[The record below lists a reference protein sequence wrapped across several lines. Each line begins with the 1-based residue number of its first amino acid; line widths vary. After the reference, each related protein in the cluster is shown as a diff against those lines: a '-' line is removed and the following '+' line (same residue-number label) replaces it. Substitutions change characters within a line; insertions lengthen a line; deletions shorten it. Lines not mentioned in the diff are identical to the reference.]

1 MSTSAVNSGGSMAR
15 TRRLILI
22 TSVAALTTAGL
33 VQVGGPASAGGDL
46 RNASATAGTRQY
58 LMHPDEAPAG
68 ERARF
73 SALNQRAHAAAART
87 RATGAANAVKLS
99 GGVLFNRDALG
110 LPQNETSVAVCRQ
123 GPRYV
128 LGGTNDYR
136 GIVDPGSNFTGWHL
150 SADGGRSVANDGL
163 LPPIAH
169 SGGALPSGG
178 DPVNR
183 FGSGCSAYAADLN
196 YDFSQGTGEIGGVPS
211 GVGVYRS
218 DARTLATCPRGSSPV
233 DLVHPE
239 CWPTRRLVAQA
250 APGHF
255 LDKEWMA
262 VGRSGAAGEVVWLAY
277 GDLSDFNA
285 DGNEESGVI
294 KVVRCDPRLIHCT
307 APITLSGGQKVA
319 EYPTITIARDG
330 TTVVTWGEFFGESF
344 LGPTQRPWM
353 AVAPPGSTTFTR
365 RPVAA
370 PRNQIIRGREVPHAA
385 NFRFGTMFPSTVTVH
400 GGGLRVDVLWAEC
413 LTHALDTVCEEPGI
427 LLTSSRDL
435 GLTWSPPHLI
445 SAGGDNFM
453 PTLATDPATGG
464 VAAAWYTTR
473 FDPLFH
479 HRYDTELVRILDNG
493 SVSGRTRV
501 TKVSTEPDAD
511 PLLSGTFIG
520 DYLEVAP
527 LNGTAYVHFTANYRS
542 VPLIGDGVPIPQQD
556 NFLARVRGR
565 TVPGHS

>member
-1 MSTSAVNSGGSMAR
+1 MAR
-15 TRRLILI
+15 SRRLILFS
-22 TSVAALTTAGL
+22 SVAALIIAGL
-33 VQVGGPASAGGDL
+33 LQIGGPANAKTDL
-46 RNASATAGTRQY
+46 RNASVTAGTRQY
-58 LMHPDEAPAG
+58 LMHPDQAPAS
-68 ERARF
+68 ERAGFR
-73 SALNQRAHAAAART
+73 ALNQRAKVAAQRTPAIGTSSAADP
-87 RATGAANAVKLS
+87 S

-110 LPQNETSVAVCRQ
+110 LPQNETSVAVCQ
-123 GPRYV
+123 QTPEYV

-136 GIVDPGSNFTGWHL
+136 GIVDPGGNFTGWHL
-150 SADGGRSVANDGL
+150 SGNGGRSVLNDGL

-169 SGGALPSGG
+169 PGGALPSGG

-196 YDFSQGTGEIGGVPS
+196 YDFSQGTGQIGEVPS
-211 GVGVYRS
+211 AIGVYRS
-218 DARTLATCPRGSSPV
+218 DARTLATCPRGSNPA

-239 CWPTRRLVAQA
+239 CWPTRRLVAEA
-250 APGHF
+250 GPGHF

-262 VGRSGAAGEVVWLAY
+262 VGRSGPAGEVVWIAY

-285 DGNEESGVI
+285 EGNEESGVI
-294 KVVRCDPRLIHCT
+294 KVVRCDAHLVNCT
-307 APITLSGGQKVA
+307 APISLSDGQQVA
-319 EYPTITIARDG
+319 EYPTITIASDG

-344 LGPTQRPWM
+344 LGPTQRPWI

-365 RPVAA
+365 RPVSE

-385 NFRFGTMFPSTVTVH
+385 NFRFGTMFPSTVTGQ
-400 GGGLRVDVLWAEC
+400 GGRLRVDVIWAEC
-413 LTHALDTVCEEPGI
+413 LTHALDSVCEEPSI
-427 LLTSSRDL
+427 FLTSSRDL
-435 GLTWSPPHLI
+435 GLTWSQPHVI

-453 PTLATDPATGG
+453 PNLATDPATGG

-473 FDPLFH
+473 YDPLFH
-479 HRYDTELVRILDNG
+479 HRYDTELVRILDDGTVN
-493 SVSGRTRV
+493 GRTRV

-542 VPLIGDGVPIPQQD
+542 VRLIGDGVPIPQQD
-556 NFLARVRGR
+556 NFLARVPGR

>member
-1 MSTSAVNSGGSMAR
+1 MTRS
-15 TRRLILI
+15 RRLILL
-22 TSVAALTTAGL
+22 TSVAALATAGL
-33 VQVGGPASAGGDL
+33 IQIGEPASAETDL

-58 LMHPDEAPAG
+58 LMHPEQAPAA
-68 ERARF
+68 ERAGFR
-73 SALNQRAHAAAART
+73 ALNQRAKAAAAQSRSF
-87 RATGAANAVKLS
+87 AAASAVSQS

-123 GPRYV
+123 TPGYI

-136 GIVDPGSNFTGWHL
+136 GIVDPAGNFTGWHL
-150 SADGGRSVANDGL
+150 SGDGGRSVLNDGL
-163 LPPIAH
+163 LPAIAH
-169 SGGALPSGG
+169 PGGALPSGG

-196 YDFSQGTGEIGGVPS
+196 YDFSRGSGQVGGVPS
-211 GVGVYRS
+211 GIGVYRS
-218 DARTLATCPRGSSPV
+218 DARTLATCPRGSSPD

-239 CWPTRRLVAQA
+239 CWPTRRLVAEA

-262 VGRSGAAGEVVWLAY
+262 VGRSGAAGEVVWIAY

-294 KVVRCDPRLIHCT
+294 KVVRCDAQLVTCT
-307 APITLSGGQKVA
+307 APISLSDGQRVA

-344 LGPTQRPWM
+344 LGPTQRPWI
-353 AVAPPGSTTFTR
+353 AVAPPGSTIFTR
-365 RPVAA
+365 RPVAE
-370 PRNQIIRGREVPHAA
+370 PRDQIIRGREVPHAA

-400 GGGLRVDVLWAEC
+400 GGQLRVDVIWAEC
-413 LTHALDTVCEEPGI
+413 LTHALDQVCEEPRI
-427 LLTSSRDL
+427 FLTSSRDL
-435 GLTWSPPHLI
+435 GVTWNRPHVI

-453 PTLATDPATGG
+453 PTLATDPVTGG
-464 VAAAWYTTR
+464 VVAAWYTTR
-473 FDPLFH
+473 FDALFH

-493 SVSGRTRV
+493 SVNGRTRV

-511 PLLSGTFIG
+511 PLLSGVFIG

-527 LNGTAYVHFTANYRS
+527 VNGTAYVHFTANYRS

-556 NFLARVRGR
+556 NFLARVPGR
-565 TVPGHS
+565 TVPGQS

>member
-1 MSTSAVNSGGSMAR
+1 MAR
-15 TRRLILI
+15 SRRLILI
-22 TSVAALTTAGL
+22 TLAAALTTAGL
-33 VQVGGPASAGGDL
+33 VQLAGPASARSDL
-46 RNASATAGTRQY
+46 RNASVTAGTRQY
-58 LMHPDEAPAG
+58 LMHPDQAPAG
-68 ERARF
+68 ERTRF
-73 SALNQRAHAAAART
+73 KALNQRAKAAAAR
-87 RATGAANAVKLS
+87 APSMGPAGSVKPS

-110 LPQNETSVAVCRQ
+110 LPQNETSVAVCRET
-123 GPRYV
+123 PEYV

-136 GIVDPGSNFTGWHL
+136 GIVDPGGNFTGWHL
-150 SADGGRSVANDGL
+150 SVDGGGSVLNDGL

-169 SGGALPSGG
+169 PGGALPSGG

-196 YDFSQGTGEIGGVPS
+196 YDFSQGNGQIGGVPS
-211 GVGVYRS
+211 GIGVYRS
-218 DARTLATCPRGSSPV
+218 DARTLATCPRGTNPA

-239 CWPTRRLVAQA
+239 CWPTRRLVAEA

-262 VGRSGAAGEVVWLAY
+262 VGRSGAAGEVVWIAY
-277 GDLSDFNA
+277 GDLSEFNA

-294 KVVRCDPRLIHCT
+294 KVVRCDAGLVQCT
-307 APITLSGGQKVA
+307 DPISLSDGQRVA
-319 EYPTITIARDG
+319 EYPTITIAPDG

-344 LGPTQRPWM
+344 LGPTQRPWI

-365 RPVAA
+365 RPVAG
-370 PRNQIIRGREVPHAA
+370 PRDQIIRGREVPHAA
-385 NFRFGTMFPSTVTVH
+385 NFRFGTMFPSTVTAN
-400 GGGLRVDVLWAEC
+400 GGRLRVDVIWAEC
-413 LTHALDTVCEEPGI
+413 LTHALDQVCEEPRI
-427 LLTSSRDL
+427 MLTSSNDL
-435 GLTWSPPHLI
+435 GLTWSLPHVI

-479 HRYDTELVRILDNG
+479 HRYDAELVRILDDG
-493 SVSGRTRV
+493 GVSGRTRV

-511 PLLSGTFIG
+511 PLLSGVFIG

-527 LNGTAYVHFTANYRS
+527 LAGTAYVHFTANYRS

-556 NFLARVRGR
+556 NFLARIPGR